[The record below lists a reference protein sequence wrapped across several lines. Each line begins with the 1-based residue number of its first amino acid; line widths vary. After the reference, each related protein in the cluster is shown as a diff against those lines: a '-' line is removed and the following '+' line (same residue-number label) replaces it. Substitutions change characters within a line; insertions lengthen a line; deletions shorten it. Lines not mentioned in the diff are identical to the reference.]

1 MKYIKLLIMT
11 CMIFSITFT
20 SFNSVYA
27 KEKKL
32 SGLSVVT
39 NKKHPRYCDG
49 VKKFEKYRK
58 KTKKGLITIGD
69 YDNSDKRILH
79 IDDTDDKCVNNI
91 EIYIENTKKKRITD
105 KKALK
110 IIKSYLPKKKKLE
123 EYYESPEIQ
132 KLKNSDDNLT
142 YYAISYH
149 HKDYY
154 NNNPED
160 YPGNIHA
167 YAESDERG
175 VKFIRINWKAPR
187 HFMNYE
193 KIE

>member
-1 MKYIKLLIMT
+1 MKYIKLLIMI
-11 CMIFSITFT
+11 CMIFSITFIG
-20 SFNSVYA
+20 FNSVHA

-32 SGLSVVT
+32 SGISVVT
-39 NKKHPRYCDG
+39 NKKHPRYCDS
-49 VKKFEKYRK
+49 VKKFKKYGK
-58 KTKKGLITIGD
+58 KVKEDLVTIGQYEYND
-69 YDNSDKRILH
+69 KSVLHVDDSD
-79 IDDTDDKCVNNI
+79 DECVNDI
-91 EIYIENTKKKRITD
+91 EIYIDHTKKKRISD

-123 EYYESPEIQ
+123 KYYESPETKRLI
-132 KLKNSDDNLT
+132 DTDENLT
-142 YYAISYH
+142 YYVISYH

-154 NNNPED
+154 NNNPEN

-167 YAESDERG
+167 YTESDEKG
-175 VKFIRINWKAPR
+175 VKLIRISWTTPK